1 MFRSYKLGEI
11 FGVEVKVH
19 GTLLAVLAF
28 LLISTIVTQG
38 LASGAGILIL
48 AALVLLSVTLHE
60 LGHIGA
66 AALFGIGTTGLTL
79 YPIGGIA
86 RLTREA
92 RTSLEELVVA
102 LAGPA
107 VNVILAAFGALGM
120 VLTETGFSGIFGMF
134 VTINLVM
141 AIFNLIPAY
150 PMDGGRVFRG
160 ALWNWFGKKKATLWA
175 ARGGQIFA
183 VLFALVG
190 LAVGHLSL
198 LVIGIFI
205 YFQAS
210 AEYQRAQFMRPEPG
224 HVTIERIGSE
234 HPQASRGSIYSQM
247 NHDSY
252 EDRYDQPQ
260 RGRIVIVK
268 TPFGIVQKWE
278 I

>member
-28 LLISTIVTQG
+28 LLITTVVSYGV
-38 LASGAGILIL
+38 ASAAETAIL
-48 AALVLLSVTLHE
+48 AGLVLLSVTLHE

-107 VNVILAAFGALGM
+107 VNVILAGLGALGI
-120 VLTETGFSGIFGMF
+120 VLAQIDFTGIPAMF
-134 VTINLVM
+134 VIVNVVM
-141 AIFNLIPAY
+141 AVFNLIPAY

-160 ALWNWFGKKKATLWA
+160 ALWNWFGKRKATLWA
-175 ARGGQIFA
+175 ARGGQLFA
-183 VLFALVG
+183 ALFALVG
-190 LAVGHLSL
+190 LAISHWTL
-198 LVIGIFI
+198 LIIGVFI

-210 AEYQRAQFMRPEPG
+210 AEYQRAQRMRPAQG
-224 HVTIERIGSE
+224 RITIERIGGAPSAT
-234 HPQASRGSIYSQM
+234 QGASIYSQM
-247 NHDSY
+247 NHNEYQDPIDDGS
-252 EDRYDQPQ
+252 
-260 RGRIVIVK
+260 RGRVTIVR
-268 TPFGIVQKWE
+268 TPFGFVQKWE
-278 I
+278 S

>member
-28 LLISTIVTQG
+28 LLLTTLFSQG
-38 LASGAGILIL
+38 LSSAAGTMIL

-120 VLTETGFSGIFGMF
+120 VLTQTGFTGILGIF
-134 VTINLVM
+134 VTVNIVM

-160 ALWNWFGKKKATLWA
+160 VLWNWFGKRKATLWA

-183 VLFALVG
+183 ALFALVG
-190 LAVGHLSL
+190 LALGHLSL
-198 LVIGIFI
+198 LIIGVFI

-210 AEYQRAQFMRPEPG
+210 AEYQRAQHMQVAPG
-224 HVTIERIGSE
+224 RVTIERIGTTQG
-234 HPQASRGSIYSQM
+234 HPQVGSIYSQM
-247 NHDSY
+247 NQEGY
-252 EDRYDQPQ
+252 QDRYDDPN

-268 TPFGIVQKWE
+268 TPFGFQKWE
-278 I
+278 M